1 MAKKKRRKE
10 RKSLDNERERFREM
24 DVKMSKE
31 IIATIK
37 KEEGEYR
44 NAKMKRRNILRT
56 YKGTTSNVLF
66 PTLFL
71 SLFKQF

>member
-37 KEEGEYR
+37 KRGGRVQERKDETKKY
-44 NAKMKRRNILRT
+44 LS